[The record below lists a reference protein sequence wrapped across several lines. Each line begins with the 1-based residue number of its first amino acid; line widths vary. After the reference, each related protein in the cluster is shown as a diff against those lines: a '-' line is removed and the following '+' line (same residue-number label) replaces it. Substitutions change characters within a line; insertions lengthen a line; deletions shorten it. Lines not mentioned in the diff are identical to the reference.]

1 MSAARTLATARRV
14 LLQLR
19 HDPRTIALMLLVP
32 CVLETLLRLIYAHH
46 RAAFDQAGAPL
57 LAFFPLTTV
66 FLVTSIALL
75 RERVTGTLERLLTSP
90 LGRLELLGGY
100 TMSFGLFAAA
110 QAIVVSAV
118 ALGPLGLRVQGP
130 VPLPV
135 VLAVCVALL
144 GTGLSLLASAFAR
157 TEFQVVQFFPLI
169 ILPQLLLCGLL
180 VARNRMP
187 SVLHAISDALPLSYA
202 VDGMHHLSRH
212 VGAGE
217 AVTADI
223 AIVLAFAAGALV
235 LGAATL
241 RRQNDRASPASG
253 EDDLAAGGQPVELA
267 DGDDVLYLWDE
278 VVLGQTEHVDR
289 CLAGIQTTAGVGDH
303 LDELGDRRDVQFLH
317 LGRELVGDD
326 PGHAREAA
334 GPGRQ
339 VEARIADGGDL
350 DVVVLGL
357 VDRIQSEEGEE

>member
-46 RAAFDQAGAPL
+46 RTAFDQAGAPL

-100 TMSFGLFAAA
+100 ALSFGLLAAA
-110 QAIVVSAV
+110 QAIVVCALT
-118 ALGPLGLRVQGP
+118 LGPLGLRVQGP
-130 VPLPV
+130 VPLLV

-144 GTGLSLLASAFAR
+144 GTGLGLLASAFAR
-157 TEFQVVQFFPLI
+157 TEFQVVQFFPLV

-180 VARNRMP
+180 VARDRMP

-202 VDGMHHLSRH
+202 VDGMHHLSRQA
-212 VGAGE
+212 GAGG
-217 AVTADI
+217 AVSADI
-223 AIVLAFAAGALV
+223 AIVVGFAAGALV

-241 RRQNDRASPASG
+241 RRQTD
-253 EDDLAAGGQPVELA
+253 
-267 DGDDVLYLWDE
+267 
-278 VVLGQTEHVDR
+278 
-289 CLAGIQTTAGVGDH
+289 
-303 LDELGDRRDVQFLH
+303 
-317 LGRELVGDD
+317 
-326 PGHAREAA
+326 
-334 GPGRQ
+334 
-339 VEARIADGGDL
+339 
-350 DVVVLGL
+350 
-357 VDRIQSEEGEE
+357 

>member
-46 RAAFDQAGAPL
+46 RTAFDQAGAPL

-100 TMSFGLFAAA
+100 ALSFGLLAAA
-110 QAIVVSAV
+110 QAIVVCALT
-118 ALGPLGLRVQGP
+118 LGPLGLRVQGP
-130 VPLPV
+130 VPLLV

-144 GTGLSLLASAFAR
+144 GTGLGLLASAFAR
-157 TEFQVVQFFPLI
+157 TEFQVVQFFPLV
-169 ILPQLLLCGLL
+169 ILLQLLLCGLL
-180 VARNRMP
+180 VARDRMP

-202 VDGMHHLSRH
+202 VDGMHHLSRQA
-212 VGAGE
+212 GAGG
-217 AVTADI
+217 AVSADI
-223 AIVLAFAAGALV
+223 AIVVGFAAGALV

-241 RRQNDRASPASG
+241 RRQTD
-253 EDDLAAGGQPVELA
+253 
-267 DGDDVLYLWDE
+267 
-278 VVLGQTEHVDR
+278 
-289 CLAGIQTTAGVGDH
+289 
-303 LDELGDRRDVQFLH
+303 
-317 LGRELVGDD
+317 
-326 PGHAREAA
+326 
-334 GPGRQ
+334 
-339 VEARIADGGDL
+339 
-350 DVVVLGL
+350 
-357 VDRIQSEEGEE
+357 

>member
-100 TMSFGLFAAA
+100 ALSFGLLAAA
-110 QAIVVSAV
+110 QAIIVCALT
-118 ALGPLGLRVQGP
+118 LGPLGLRVQGP
-130 VPLPV
+130 VPLLV
-135 VLAVCVALL
+135 VLAVCVAVL
-144 GTGLSLLASAFAR
+144 GTGLGLLASAFAR
-157 TEFQVVQFFPLI
+157 TEFQVVQFFPLV

-180 VARNRMP
+180 VARDRMP

-202 VDGMHHLSRH
+202 VDGMHHFSRQA
-212 VGAGE
+212 GAGG
-217 AVTADI
+217 AVSADI
-223 AIVLAFAAGALV
+223 AIVVGFAAGALV

-241 RRQNDRASPASG
+241 RRQTD
-253 EDDLAAGGQPVELA
+253 
-267 DGDDVLYLWDE
+267 
-278 VVLGQTEHVDR
+278 
-289 CLAGIQTTAGVGDH
+289 
-303 LDELGDRRDVQFLH
+303 
-317 LGRELVGDD
+317 
-326 PGHAREAA
+326 
-334 GPGRQ
+334 
-339 VEARIADGGDL
+339 
-350 DVVVLGL
+350 
-357 VDRIQSEEGEE
+357 